1 MIMSLKCQSINSKYD
16 NLIIFIEELKNVNF
30 EFSVICVQESWLDCN
45 ADLSLFQIN
54 HYQCISKGKSSSKHG
69 GLIIYLHEKYDYSIS
84 LQPEISDLWEGLF
97 IKVRNPVTNKNI
109 DIGNVYRR
117 PKENNNNET
126 VTKFIEEFNPI
137 LDKMSNSNSVIV
149 GDFNLDLLK
158 IKDKNVINDYL
169 ENILSFGFNPKII
182 YPTRLAHQSATLIDN
197 IFSNESHNM
206 SSVSGIII
214 SNISDHFPCFSC
226 LENQN
231 NFKSSSSTKYVYY
244 REINEAN
251 IKLIFD
257 FLCSYNLLHKL
268 RHLQTDDPNFLYNYF
283 EDVLTSTINKF
294 SPLQKKKYNKYKTK
308 TTNWI
313 TFGIIKSIKYIDRIY
328 KNCKKFVYNSLE
340 YQMMKQHLKK
350 FNTVLKKTINK
361 AKELYYGDKFK
372 QNKGDIK
379 QTWNTINQI
388 IKRNN

>member
-1 MIMSLKCQSINSKYD
+1 MIMSLNCQSINSKYD

-69 GLIIYLHEKYDYSIS
+69 GMIIYLHEKYDYSIS

-109 DIGNVYRR
+109 EIGNVYRP
-117 PKENNNNET
+117 PKGNNNNET

-158 IKDKNVINDYL
+158 IKEKNVINDYL
-169 ENILSFGFNPKII
+169 ENILSIGFNPKIV
-182 YPTRLAHQSATLIDN
+182 YLTRLAHQSATLIDN

-226 LENQN
+226 LENQY
-231 NFKSSSSTKYVYY
+231 NFKSSSSTKSVYY

-268 RHLQTDDPNFLYNYF
+268 RYLQTDDPNILYNYF

-308 TTNWI
+308 RTNWI

-328 KNCKKFVYNSLE
+328 KNCKKICL
-340 YQMMKQHLKK
+340 
-350 FNTVLKKTINK
+350 
-361 AKELYYGDKFK
+361 
-372 QNKGDIK
+372 
-379 QTWNTINQI
+379 
-388 IKRNN
+388 